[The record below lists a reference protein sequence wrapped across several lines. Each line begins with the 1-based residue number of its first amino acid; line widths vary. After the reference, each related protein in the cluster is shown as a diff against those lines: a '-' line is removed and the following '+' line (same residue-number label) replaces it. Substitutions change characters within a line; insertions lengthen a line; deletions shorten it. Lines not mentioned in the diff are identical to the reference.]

1 MNRSSR
7 KHRVEEV
14 SILIII
20 IIIIIIREGEGEALT
35 FCMGRECVYI
45 SVSLEAAEDN
55 V

>member
-14 SILIII
+14 SILII